1 MKFGINTYLWGAE
14 FGPRVSQRLEALK
27 NAGFDGIEVPI
38 LDPSTFP
45 ASSIRRELEGLELE
59 CTTVAIIP
67 PGLGLGSSE
76 AQVRSRG
83 QEHVGACIARAAE
96 VGAKLL
102 SGPLY
107 FPVGYLT
114 GRRRTHDEWRW
125 AVESWQQLG
134 DTVSQYGIEIGIEPL
149 NRFET
154 YFLNT
159 TADGA
164 AFCEAVGHPAIGL
177 LFDTFHANI
186 EEKSLGEALK
196 AAAAHLKHLHT
207 CENDRGIPGSGHV
220 AWSELFSVTAE
231 IGYEGWMTIES
242 FGFALGQL
250 SSAAAIWRDLA
261 PTPDAIA
268 FEGLEFLRA
277 RVDAARRQA
286 SPSSPRRMGE
296 R

>member
-1 MKFGINTYLWGAE
+1 MKFGINTFLWGAE
-14 FGPRVSQRLEALK
+14 FGPSVSQRLEALET
-27 NAGFDGIEVPI
+27 AGFDGIEVPI

-45 ASSIRRELEGLELE
+45 AQTIRRELDAHDLE

-67 PGLGLGSSE
+67 HGLGLGASD
-76 AQVRSRG
+76 AAVRERS
-83 QEHVGACIARAAE
+83 QNHVRACIARTAE
-96 VGAKLL
+96 VGASLL

-107 FPVGYLT
+107 FPVGQLT
-114 GRRRTHDEWRW
+114 GRRRTPDEWRW

-134 DTVSQYGIEIGIEPL
+134 DAVSQYGIEIGIEPL

-159 TADGA
+159 AADGA

-196 AAAAHLKHLHT
+196 VAVPYLKHLHT
-207 CENDRGIPGSGHV
+207 CENDRGVPGSGHV

-242 FGFALGQL
+242 FGFTLGEL
-250 SSAAAIWRDLA
+250 SAAAAIWRDLA
-261 PTPDAIA
+261 ATPDAIA

-277 RVDAARRQA
+277 RADAARRHA
-286 SPSSPRRMGE
+286 PKA
-296 R
+296 